1 MRKDD
6 ITTDLAKAAF
16 DYFYWFSRFEFALKE
31 HGFLKSKEEGEKAE
45 PQWGEFVSKY
55 SGEYQ
60 LTDDAKELIVLHPK
74 RQVIGAGGGLD
85 WKPVGLEHCNNDLC
99 KVVTMLTTVRNN
111 LFHGGKHGD
120 KEMDDVKRNIL
131 LLETAGKVLKQL
143 AQTAEFQ
150 GDYDRYY

>member
-1 MRKDD
+1 MRIEEISRELKE
-6 ITTDLAKAAF
+6 AAF

-31 HGFLKSKEEGEKAE
+31 RGFLKSKEEGKTAVPDWTAFKKE
-45 PQWGEFVSKY
+45 Y
-55 SGEYQ
+55 SDVYEI
-60 LTDDAKELIVLHPK
+60 TDDAKLLVELHPK

-85 WKPVGLEHCNNDLC
+85 WRPVGLEHCNNDLC
-99 KVVTMLTTVRNN
+99 NVVTMLTTIRNN

-120 KEMDDVKRNIL
+120 KEIDDVARNIL
-131 LLETAGKVLKQL
+131 LLKTAGRVLKEL